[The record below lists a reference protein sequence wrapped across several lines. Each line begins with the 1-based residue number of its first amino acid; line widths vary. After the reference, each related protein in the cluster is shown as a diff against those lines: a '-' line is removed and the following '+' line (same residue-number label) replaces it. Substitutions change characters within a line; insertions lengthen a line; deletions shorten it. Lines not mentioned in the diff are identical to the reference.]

1 MLQRLMSAMACL
13 KPVLRLLAAV
23 LLASAISASKQVLAF
38 LTPVVHLHVSA
49 ISAAKQVVAFLKPVF
64 LASVTS
70 TAKQLWAFL
79 ARFSPIYNSPS
90 IQVRNQTRAEVS
102 I

>member
-1 MLQRLMSAMACL
+1 MLQRLVSAMACL

-38 LTPVVHLHVSA
+38 LTPVLHLHVSA
-49 ISAAKQVVAFLKPVF
+49 ISAAKQVAFLKPFF
-64 LASVTS
+64 LASAIS
-70 TAKQLWAFL
+70 TTKQLWAFL
-79 ARFSPIYNSPS
+79 ASFSPIYNSPS